1 MTTATVNLIPVTG
14 RLFIPLTSWAGDAS
28 FAATPVANDQI
39 EYPDALTVGAD
50 GTVTGPN
57 GTYTLRHVTQLG
69 GIEAVSYLIS
79 SGGSEP
85 EPEAPGQV
93 SADLLPPDGLDF
105 ISLASGFDN
114 YLVQKWSEQPAVGD
128 QFVFDPADYTLDENL
143 NIETEKV
150 GQLDLW
156 YINAAGMIYA
166 LYVDTTGLKPYISG
180 PGQFSEL
187 FRSPVSELFQNL
199 FR

>member
-1 MTTATVNLIPVTG
+1 MASVAGNLLPETG
-14 RLFIPLTSWAGDAS
+14 RLFTPLTSWAGDAD
-28 FAATPVANDQI
+28 FAVTPTAGDQI
-39 EYPDALTVGAD
+39 EYPDALTVNDDGAVTGAD
-50 GTVTGPN
+50 
-57 GTYTLRHVTQLG
+57 GTYTLRHVTQAG
-69 GIEAVSYLIS
+69 GIEAISYEVS

-85 EPEAPGQV
+85 EVPGQV

-105 ISLASGFDN
+105 ISLAIGFDN

-143 NIETEKV
+143 NIETEKL
-150 GQLDLW
+150 GQFDLW
-156 YINAAGMIYA
+156 YINASGMIYA

-187 FRSPVSELFQNL
+187 FRSPVSELFHNL